1 MTAQWVST
9 ENATPE
15 LRFSARAKE
24 GKSGGVFG
32 IFYISGYILPVGQSI
47 HSFFYPQ
54 GDSTPLSPFVTLHK
68 PGKQGLVTP
77 IKAEE
82 YCFHDLPE
90 DTKLDT
96 GLPR

>member
-54 GDSTPLSPFVTLHK
+54 GDSTPLSPFVTLHVSEV
-68 PGKQGLVTP
+68 LVRRLWISTDR
-77 IKAEE
+77 A
-82 YCFHDLPE
+82 L
-90 DTKLDT
+90 
-96 GLPR
+96 RNRANRAW